1 MKLSYKI
8 WSPHLWFSLITLSMK
23 YPKYPTELIKKQ
35 YYSYIHNLP
44 LFYPYDDFDVI
55 FTKLLKK
62 YPLSPYLDTN
72 LDFLKWLNFIR
83 NKTDEIYNIE
93 SKSINETI
101 VDYYNQYENI
111 NIKKR
116 YISLKK
122 YITVSII
129 FVLIIV
135 YMGSKY
141 KNENL

>member
-1 MKLSYKI
+1 
-8 WSPHLWFSLITLSMK
+8 MK